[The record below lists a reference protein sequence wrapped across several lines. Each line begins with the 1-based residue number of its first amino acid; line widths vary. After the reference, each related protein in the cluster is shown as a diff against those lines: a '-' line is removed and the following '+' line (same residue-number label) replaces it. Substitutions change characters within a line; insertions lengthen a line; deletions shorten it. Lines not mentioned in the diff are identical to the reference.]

1 MRAIGI
7 RELRQQ
13 ASRYLRDVERGE
25 SIEVTDRGRPIA
37 MLVPIPAET
46 GRARL
51 EASGRLRPAEGDL
64 LALGEPLPAPQSG
77 PSASDELARLRADE
91 R

>member
-37 MLVPIPAET
+37 MLVPIPAH
-46 GRARL
+46 GAVDRL
-51 EASGRLRPAEGDL
+51 AASGRLRRAQSDL
-64 LALGEPLPAPQSG
+64 LDLGEPLP
-77 PSASDELARLRADE
+77 PSPDGVLPSERLARLRADE